1 MKAGW
6 FLVDVD
12 PVEEPGQARARPA
25 AVYFQLNGL
34 AVWMTAFF
42 GWVLSYEVCS
52 SVTVRPSSVG
62 RPGREHEVWCTLDGT
77 C

>member
-1 MKAGW
+1 M
-6 FLVDVD
+6 
-12 PVEEPGQARARPA
+12 
-25 AVYFQLNGL
+25 YFQLNGL